1 MDTRPACI
9 SLERR
14 NHIIASAV
22 EASINSRREA
32 GEGIGDCQ
40 RPNFSAFG
48 QLVVNEV
55 HGPDMVGMSRFR
67 TVGPSFAFTTLG
79 NLVAELEVH
88 LPVKAISTRPRVTRL
103 KISNYRSVDVP
114 ARCPHDKERRSKWN
128 DSGVQP

>member
-40 RPNFSAFG
+40 RPNFAAFG
-48 QLVVNEV
+48 QLRPLANWSSTKS
-55 HGPDMVGMSRFR
+55 MAQ
-67 TVGPSFAFTTLG
+67 TW
-79 NLVAELEVH
+79 LE
-88 LPVKAISTRPRVTRL
+88 
-103 KISNYRSVDVP
+103 
-114 ARCPHDKERRSKWN
+114 
-128 DSGVQP
+128 